1 MPRCKEL
8 AKLVEP
14 PTKNTTT
21 TTTTTGTQPPRVE
34 GGGSPSMFT
43 GKRKLALGVAGVG
56 VVAIGAALVLGTQAK
71 GFQSDAYALCPNPAM
86 ACPRADEANSL
97 MEKGR
102 GRALGANI
110 AYGVGGAAVI
120 GAAILWFTGAPS
132 ANEGRVAVTPRA
144 NGIDLA
150 VRF

>member
-1 MPRCKEL
+1 APVAGRTYKSGGSAPGHEEWSTTVEVPVELGKISVDVPRFKEL

-21 TTTTTGTQPPRVE
+21 TTTTTGAQPPPVE
-34 GGGSPSMFT
+34 GGSSPSMFT

-86 ACPRADEANSL
+86 ACPR
-97 MEKGR
+97 
-102 GRALGANI
+102 
-110 AYGVGGAAVI
+110 
-120 GAAILWFTGAPS
+120 P
-132 ANEGRVAVTPRA
+132 
-144 NGIDLA
+144 
-150 VRF
+150 